1 MQGGRDVPGHRTNGQ
16 PWDARDPG
24 SGVVGEG
31 GDENQVEDGNS
42 FCDPRT
48 TTGAFVRGCPGCLV
62 MPFIFLHFS
71 TISGVGVLLLLLL
84 LLFVVVVAAAA
95 VVVVAAAV
103 VAAAAAAV
111 VAAAA
116 AAVAVVAA
124 AVVVANGVEYGSGP
138 E

>member
-1 MQGGRDVPGHRTNGQ
+1 MQGGRDVPGYRPNGQ

-48 TTGAFVRGCPGCLV
+48 SCRAFVRGCPGCLV

-103 VAAAAAAV
+103 AAAAAAV
-111 VAAAA
+111 VGAAA